1 MRLLYAL
8 VTGVL
13 LQACSSTAIQPPAR
27 PVTDQAQPT
36 GNAAPTGNMAPTET
50 AISNA
55 LAVELNREY
64 QAGTFA
70 GVVLVTQ
77 QQRILLKTAYGLA
90 DRQQNTFNSAQ
101 TLFDMGSIAKTFTAA
116 AVLQLVQQGKL
127 QLADPLG
134 LFFPAAPAALQPMTI
149 AQLLGHQSGLDNF
162 HNSSDFELMDKATA
176 LQRIFAMK
184 LIGKPGEQIAYSNA
198 AYTLLA
204 AIVEQVSQQPFQAYV
219 HKQIL
224 QPLQLQQTWFYQD
237 KHLPVSALASG
248 YGGEKPG
255 STTNAMAMG
264 FSNGQSW
271 ALLGAGGMLTTLD
284 DLQLWAQALQGGTV
298 FAAGS
303 PNLLMTRLNERWLAG
318 SLASRQIA
326 GETVLQMGGS
336 TDYGYTALIQWLP
349 ARQVLIVL
357 LLNAHNRKY
366 GNATHHQ
373 LSRQHLLPVLLNHQ
387 QAGAETPGAVN

>member
-1 MRLLYAL
+1 LAQWCNSLSWTPEVLMRLLYAL

-36 GNAAPTGNMAPTET
+36 GNAAPTET

-134 LFFPAAPAALQPMTI
+134 LFFPAAPAVYKR
-149 AQLLGHQSGLDNF
+149 HF
-162 HNSSDFELMDKATA
+162 C
-176 LQRIFAMK
+176 
-184 LIGKPGEQIAYSNA
+184 
-198 AYTLLA
+198 
-204 AIVEQVSQQPFQAYV
+204 
-219 HKQIL
+219 
-224 QPLQLQQTWFYQD
+224 
-237 KHLPVSALASG
+237 
-248 YGGEKPG
+248 
-255 STTNAMAMG
+255 
-264 FSNGQSW
+264 
-271 ALLGAGGMLTTLD
+271 
-284 DLQLWAQALQGGTV
+284 
-298 FAAGS
+298 
-303 PNLLMTRLNERWLAG
+303 NE
-318 SLASRQIA
+318 
-326 GETVLQMGGS
+326 
-336 TDYGYTALIQWLP
+336 
-349 ARQVLIVL
+349 
-357 LLNAHNRKY
+357 AHR
-366 GNATHHQ
+366 
-373 LSRQHLLPVLLNHQ
+373 
-387 QAGAETPGAVN
+387 